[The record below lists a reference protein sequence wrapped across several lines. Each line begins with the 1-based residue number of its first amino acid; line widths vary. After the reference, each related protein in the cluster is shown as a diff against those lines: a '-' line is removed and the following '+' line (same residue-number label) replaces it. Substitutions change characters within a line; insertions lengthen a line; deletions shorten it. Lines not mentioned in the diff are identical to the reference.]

1 MKFTVSG
8 TNTEFLE
15 SKTIEADS
23 KEQAIEKYQELWE
36 NGEILVVDS
45 EVKVN

>member
-15 SKTIEADS
+15 SKVIEAKTRSEAED
-23 KEQAIEKYQELWE
+23 KYLEMF
-36 NGEILVVDS
+36 NDGEILVVQN
-45 EVKVN
+45 EVVAN